1 MNRAK
6 DAIREIK
13 GPFISVSSLQ
23 GLASSF
29 VLYAQVLIKQTRNF
43 QHNYTVKK
51 SFSTHTNALAVK
63 RRENNDFHKH
73 MRPLHLKVTVQK
85 ISCAERETALHARR
99 IRGQQRYLQPAL
111 CFGALGPRIPA
122 RPGQTQMS
130 PRQRAA
136 PLCSRLR
143 SRPGSQLRL
152 LQTSLSHGPLQTGKS
167 TRGRR
172 RGAPG
177 LFFPE
182 ARRLGS
188 EGGRPRRDVGTRQR
202 DVGMRRVPTS
212 LRVRQ

>member
-6 DAIREIK
+6 DAIRGIK

-51 SFSTHTNALAVK
+51 SFSTYTNALAVK

-111 CFGALGPRIPA
+111 CFGALGPQIPA

-143 SRPGSQLRL
+143 SRPGSQLAFWRL
-152 LQTSLSHGPLQTGKS
+152 RSATALC
-167 TRGRR
+167 
-172 RGAPG
+172 
-177 LFFPE
+177 
-182 ARRLGS
+182 RLGRAPV
-188 EGGRPRRDVGTRQR
+188 GGGVGRPG
-202 DVGMRRVPTS
+202 
-212 LRVRQ
+212 